1 MTTALNKT
9 SVKLHD
15 QTEAYERRL
24 RDEKAK
30 TDAKVS
36 LMNQIKERADKQ
48 HKEYSLMRMENAGV
62 LDKLNAEI
70 KDYEAEMKLARAHIA
85 DKNILIERMHEES
98 VEKDKIILE
107 GNTKLMTQISKL
119 RSEAEDEKKVQ
130 AVRMRQTQFKHS
142 TQMDYIYKQFNVLFT
157 NASCLGCDK
166 VKVEVMMLICGHN
179 ICRTCLNSYSSTN
192 HPKSSIRCEVCN
204 LETKVLNLTLS
215 KPHIQIAEVIIQ
227 VQEFMGRNFHADM
240 AAVEEQN
247 SKREVT
253 YSISSRAVGETEKVG

>member
-98 VEKDKIILE
+98 VEKDE
-107 GNTKLMTQISKL
+107 GIVKRVADSTADLRPKRTQTGHASEPE
-119 RSEAEDEKKVQ
+119 REPGQSEANLKGKT
-130 AVRMRQTQFKHS
+130 APRSGSTTPSTRS
-142 TQMDYIYKQFNVLFT
+142 TQSSWAPRSGLT
-157 NASCLGCDK
+157 TPATRTTPSCRAPRPGS
-166 VKVEVMMLICGHN
+166 MTPSTR
-179 ICRTCLNSYSSTN
+179 RT
-192 HPKSSIRCEVCN
+192 P
-204 LETKVLNLTLS
+204 
-215 KPHIQIAEVIIQ
+215 
-227 VQEFMGRNFHADM
+227 
-240 AAVEEQN
+240 
-247 SKREVT
+247 
-253 YSISSRAVGETEKVG
+253 SSRAPYSI